1 MPIHYNTNQTTIPLE
16 ISSFLPQDHLVFT
29 IEKVVNTLEDCHF
42 DAFYHAFGY
51 PFYHPKMLVSTLLF
65 SYLQEILSGQEI
77 ANEEYT
83 SYSDLPQDHLV
94 FTIEK
99 VVNTLED
106 CHFDAFYHA
115 FGYPFYHPK
124 MLVSTLLF
132 SYLQEILSGQEIAN
146 EEYTSYSETDPLKI
160 KNDKG
165 KKNIGIVRQVIEN
178 GTGIKVYVVV
188 SSDKSL
194 WYTISK
200 SALDIFVK

>member
-51 PFYHPKMLVSTLLF
+51 PFYHPKMLVSTLL
-65 SYLQEILSGQEI
+65 I
-77 ANEEYT
+77 
-83 SYSDLPQDHLV
+83 
-94 FTIEK
+94 
-99 VVNTLED
+99 
-106 CHFDAFYHA
+106 
-115 FGYPFYHPK
+115 
-124 MLVSTLLF
+124 

-160 KNDKG
+160 KNDKR
-165 KKNIGIVRQVIEN
+165 KKPIGTVRQVIEN
-178 GTGIKVYVVV
+178 ETGLKVYVVE
-188 SSDKSL
+188 SSDRSL

-200 SALDIFVK
+200 SVHDIFVK

>member
-1 MPIHYNTNQTTIPLE
+1 M
-16 ISSFLPQDHLVFT
+16 SSF
-29 IEKVVNTLEDCHF
+29 
-42 DAFYHAFGY
+42 
-51 PFYHPKMLVSTLLF
+51 
-65 SYLQEILSGQEI
+65 
-77 ANEEYT
+77 
-83 SYSDLPQDHLV
+83 LPQDHLV

-178 GTGIKVYVVV
+178 ETGIKVYVVV

>member
-65 SYLQEILSGQEI
+65 SYLQEI
-77 ANEEYT
+77 
-83 SYSDLPQDHLV
+83 
-94 FTIEK
+94 F
-99 VVNTLED
+99 
-106 CHFDAFYHA
+106 
-115 FGYPFYHPK
+115 
-124 MLVSTLLF
+124 
-132 SYLQEILSGQEIAN
+132 SGQEIAN

-160 KNDKG
+160 KNDKR
-165 KKNIGIVRQVIEN
+165 KKPIGTVRQVIEN
-178 GTGIKVYVVV
+178 ETGLKVYVVE
-188 SSDKSL
+188 SSDRSL

-200 SALDIFVK
+200 SVHDIFVK